1 MHCIEM
7 HCNGVCCN
15 DVRCNGVHSN
25 GVCCN
30 GVFCNGVCCNGTA
43 VMVSV
48 CYRIWC
54 SLSSLVTISSWAWWG
69 WRSLACTHRTCT
81 FSWTWCSRQT
91 ISRQLKPGCQFVY
104 QSLMIG
110 KLATGPLY
118 YSTRPSIH
126 LVHLPIHPSGL
137 HMHPCGPLVYHP
149 LCPTSVGISSERWWL
164 CHDHSCSALI
174 GVNTSLHGSHFQWL
188 SPHVRVVSRRAM
200 HCLSAAT
207 VRG

>member
-126 LVHLPIHPSGL
+126 LVHLFIHPSGPL
-137 HMHPCGPLVYHP
+137 AHPSIWSTHASMWSTC
-149 LCPTSVGISSERWWL
+149 
-164 CHDHSCSALI
+164 
-174 GVNTSLHGSHFQWL
+174 L
-188 SPHVRVVSRRAM
+188 SPSVSNQRWY
-200 HCLSAAT
+200 
-207 VRG
+207 